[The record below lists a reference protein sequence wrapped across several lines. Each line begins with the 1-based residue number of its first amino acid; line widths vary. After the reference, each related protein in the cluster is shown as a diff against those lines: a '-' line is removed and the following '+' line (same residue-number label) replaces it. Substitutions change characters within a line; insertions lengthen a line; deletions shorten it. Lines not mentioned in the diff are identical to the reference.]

1 MAAKEL
7 DKRYLRELYSE
18 REPEFKS
25 FSYDEF
31 IKTIPEDKYPVT
43 KIFDIRLS
51 TLTPIDVRGIPYV
64 DPNNLD
70 FFQFI
75 PPYFFP
81 KNKNERLILFLDEI
95 PTAMPMNQVVAY
107 QITLDRQMGDREFSN
122 NVRVV
127 LAGNRVD
134 DGGEYYEMAPA
145 LKNRLAH
152 IYVEPNTEDFI
163 SYSFDFIDPSI
174 IGFLRNN
181 PQYIHVNNMTDKVS
195 ENDAIEAFP
204 TPRKW
209 LEVNAVY
216 KHDPKTFDRIDC
228 LGFLGEVAGSMFY
241 TFVQN
246 ADKLPD
252 VEAII
257 RNERQILPTYEKF
270 EGNISV
276 GWYYVSCLISVYI
289 DSLKQSESKNDNN
302 HTLYGKN
309 FYSAL
314 EHLVINLNPTGRE
327 LGSFALQLLSG
338 DSGLTLDAVMNNHMM
353 YSKNVLEMTGFNSK
367 KKNK

>member
-1 MAAKEL
+1 
-7 DKRYLRELYSE
+7 
-18 REPEFKS
+18 
-25 FSYDEF
+25 
-31 IKTIPEDKYPVT
+31 
-43 KIFDIRLS
+43 
-51 TLTPIDVRGIPYV
+51 
-64 DPNNLD
+64 
-70 FFQFI
+70 
-75 PPYFFP
+75 
-81 KNKNERLILFLDEI
+81 
-95 PTAMPMNQVVAY
+95 
-107 QITLDRQMGDREFSN
+107 
-122 NVRVV
+122 
-127 LAGNRVD
+127 
-134 DGGEYYEMAPA
+134 
-145 LKNRLAH
+145 
-152 IYVEPNTEDFI
+152 
-163 SYSFDFIDPSI
+163 
-174 IGFLRNN
+174 
-181 PQYIHVNNMTDKVS
+181 
-195 ENDAIEAFP
+195 
-204 TPRKW
+204 
-209 LEVNAVY
+209 
-216 KHDPKTFDRIDC
+216 
-228 LGFLGEVAGSMFY
+228 MFY